1 MKNNST
7 QILRLLPNYFKKIGF
22 ILFLGSLIFIISTIN
37 SLVTYPKN
45 IDFIR
50 LISFDITILSMLI
63 MAMSKEKIEDEL
75 TQHIRLRS
83 FAAAFICG
91 VVTFIIK
98 PLTSYI
104 FFDKYNNFD
113 IQGGEIVTFM
123 FIVYFIVFYDNL
135 KLLNKK

>member
-1 MKNNST
+1 MKNNSI
-7 QILRLLPNYFKKIGF
+7 QVLRLLPNYFKKIGF

-37 SLVTYPKN
+37 SLATYPKN

-75 TQHIRLRS
+75 TQFVRLRS
-83 FAAAFICG
+83 FAAAFIIG

-98 PLTSYI
+98 PFTNYI
-104 FFDKYNNFD
+104 FRDNYD
-113 IQGGEIVTFM
+113 YIDMEGGELISFM
-123 FIVYFIVFYDNL
+123 FIVYFITYYSNL